1 MFVQVIRYNVKPDAW
16 GKMEEM
22 FRRWQREQAPKA
34 PGFKGEYLLREKGS
48 PNGCIAVVLFE
59 NEQLA
64 RQNSERP
71 ETNQFHRE
79 MLQLIEGEPQFID
92 TEVVQSYLI

>member
-1 MFVQVIRYNVKPDAW
+1 MFVQLIRATLKPGAW
-16 GKMEEM
+16 DKAEEQ
-22 FRRWQREQAPKA
+22 FRRWQREQAPMVS
-34 PGFKGEYLLREKGS
+34 GFKGEYLLREKDV

-71 ETNQFHRE
+71 ETNEFYQEF
-79 MLQLIEGEPQFID
+79 LGFCDGKPQFID
-92 TEVVQSYLI
+92 THVVHSYLL